1 MDLANYLNI
10 EEKNFSLNPN
20 LDSFLNDICNP
31 QSIITLKTII
41 TRVLNEIIDL
51 DQNALNISYQSN
63 NFVLLF
69 AGYELIKIK
78 GNKTTIISDTQA
90 FSYDDVDSLL
100 RSTRLLSKKED
111 INENLVELDLD
122 ISVFDEDLEELGDL
136 IDSILFSL
144 TTLYLSPNKINY
156 GEYEFDNDLVSYFD
170 QELANSD
177 SLQQQ
182 KQPDVE
188 IDNKFNLIK
197 TLIESDEIHNIE
209 FKTAFFELKLK
220 AGFDTKN
227 NKIHKFKNEKQNVHI
242 NTVLETV
249 NAFLNHDQKSYLLLG
264 VSDDGCPTGIEKEFG
279 NNQSNVNDLRGYE
292 EKIFAMIKSTMG
304 PVATSNIK
312 LDFIKISHANVNTI
326 EFVKKC
332 DTRLPSEFVQKEFH
346 RENINKDVT
355 IGLLSVTPSK
365 VPIFFRPLNEKK
377 LTNGKW
383 ERYNPPKYMAK
394 DFFFTRGGSSDQSKN
409 SIEEIIKLIKNKFPD
424 YF

>member
-1 MDLANYLNI
+1 MNLLNYLDI
-10 EEKNFSLNPN
+10 DVKNFSDNPN
-20 LDSFLNDICNP
+20 LDSFLNNICDKETILNLK
-31 QSIITLKTII
+31 SIVASILK
-41 TRVLNEIIDL
+41 EIIDL
-51 DQNALNISYQSN
+51 DQNALNLSYQSN

-78 GNKTTIISDTQA
+78 DNKTTIISDTQA
-90 FSYDDVDSLL
+90 FSYNEIDSLL
-100 RSTRLLSKKED
+100 KNTRLLSSNGNIDDNIIK
-111 INENLVELDLD
+111 LDLD
-122 ISVFDEDLEELGDL
+122 ISIFKEDIRDLNDL

-170 QELANSD
+170 PELTNSD
-177 SLQQQ
+177 YLQ
-182 KQPDVE
+182 KDRQPDVD

-209 FKTAFFELKLK
+209 FKTAFFELKEK
-220 AGFDTKN
+220 AGFDSKN
-227 NKIHKFKNEKQNVHI
+227 NEITKFQNEKKNVHI

-279 NNQSNVNDLRGYE
+279 VNQSNVNDLRSYE
-292 EKIFAMIKSTMG
+292 EKIFAFIKSTMG

-312 LDFIKISHANVNTI
+312 LDFIKISHTDINTI

-332 DTRLPSEFVQKEFH
+332 DTRLPLEFIHRALH
-346 RENINKDVT
+346 REKIEKDVT
-355 IGLLSVTPSK
+355 VGLLSVIPSK
-365 VPIFFRPLNEKK
+365 VPIFFKPLNEKK
-377 LTNGKW
+377 LINGEW
-383 ERYNPPKYMAK
+383 ERYNSPKYMAK

-409 SIEEIIKLIKNKFPD
+409 SIEEIMKLIKNKFPD